1 MSYYLTVLP
10 ARTASWFVL
19 KYERLFLGWRVLV
32 IWQEFGKDL
41 SVNLENRLILF
52 HFKWF
57 ENLIEQRR
65 LEERSKHNGVCI
77 GFDQN
82 RRKRSALFL

>member
-10 ARTASWFVL
+10 ARTARWFVL

-41 SVNLENRLILF
+41 SENLENQLI
-52 HFKWF
+52 
-57 ENLIEQRR
+57 I
-65 LEERSKHNGVCI
+65 
-77 GFDQN
+77 
-82 RRKRSALFL
+82 